1 MTDSLLTVGDV
12 AQLCQVHCKTVTRAI
27 QAGRLRAVR
36 LGRRGAY
43 RIRPEDL
50 DQWIADSAIGPP
62 APMTATPDISLRRP
76 ARGRLVL
83 DVRDGRLM

>member
-1 MTDSLLTVGDV
+1 M
-12 AQLCQVHCKTVTRAI
+12 R
-27 QAGRLRAVR
+27 R

-43 RIRPEDL
+43 RIKPEDL

-62 APMTATPDISLRRP
+62 APMPHTPDISPHRP

-83 DVRDGRLM
+83 DARDGRLM